1 MTPALRIATLVLA
14 LIAPTF
20 ARELPAK
27 VAALI
32 PAAEKEG
39 RVIVWGTTL
48 NPRQVRQFEDSFN
61 AFYGTK
67 IKVEMPGGQHTA
79 KAAEV
84 IMAIKSGVP
93 PGMDLFWTGAAAELI
108 PGGVVQKVNWVEELG
123 VRPELQMSEY
133 GIRTHDGHPAVLT
146 YNTRLVKKEDLPK
159 TYYDL
164 LDPKWKGKIA
174 MPRTAAPWVF
184 VAYAIGEDH
193 ATDLLRKVVA
203 AQNPKYLARYADIRA
218 RVIGGEFP
226 MSIGTDAWTQIR
238 QGAPVGHADLD
249 LVIAQPSGA
258 YLMVGAE
265 HVAAAKLWGYW
276 AVSSEGQKVLEEARA
291 YALIDNPESAMGQWA
306 KGKRI
311 VYVPFDWR
319 MEHYNRI
326 QDKFQKI
333 MDENA
338 GGPAPAAE
346 D

>member
-1 MTPALRIATLVLA
+1 MKVSVFILA
-14 LIAPTF
+14 LFAAAAA
-20 ARELPAK
+20 ARELPPK

-39 RVIVWGTTL
+39 NVIVWGTTL

-61 AFYGTK
+61 AFYGTT

-84 IMAIKSGVP
+84 IMAVKAGVP

-108 PGGVVQKVNWVEELG
+108 PPGVVQKVDWVAELG
-123 VRPELQMSEY
+123 VRPELQLGEY

-146 YNTRLVKKEDLPK
+146 YNKRLVKPEDLPK
-159 TYYDL
+159 TYNDL
-164 LDPKWKGKIA
+164 LDPRWKGKIA
-174 MPRTAAPWVF
+174 MPRTSAPWVF
-184 VAYAIGEDH
+184 MSYALGEEP
-193 ATDLLRKVVA
+193 AAELLTKVVTT
-203 AQNPKYLARYADIRA
+203 QQPKMLTRYADIRT

-226 MSIGTDAWTQIR
+226 LSVGTDAWIQIK

-249 LVIAQPSGA
+249 IVIAQPTGA
-258 YLMVGAE
+258 YLTVGAE

-276 AVSSEGQKVLEEARA
+276 AVSAEGQKVLEEARA
-291 YALIDNPESAMGQWA
+291 YALADNPDSVMGKWA
-306 KGKRI
+306 RGKRV

-319 MEHYNRI
+319 MTHYNRI
-326 QDKFQKI
+326 QDRFQKI
-333 MDENA
+333 IDDAA
-338 GGPAPAAE
+338 GGPAPTAE